1 MSIDLKQPATKRK
14 GRPAA
19 TSVTLPFTVAIDTRE
34 QHAFAFTGLR
44 SDADKHYRPLIVPT
58 TRATLHT
65 GDYSILD
72 TGTEHNYS
80 DRITIERKSLADLFS
95 TLGQN
100 RARFERELDR
110 MAELEWSAVVIEA
123 DWPTVLGCPPPH
135 SQLRP
140 KTIFRS
146 VIAWQQR
153 YPNVHWW
160 LCAGREF
167 AEVTTLRILERWWR
181 DRAAKEKGEPGEPGE
196 PTQQDTEGELC
207 ESN

>member
-1 MSIDLKQPATKRK
+1 METQAEKPCR
-14 GRPAA
+14 RRAA
-19 TSVTLPFTVAIDTRE
+19 ADPTVTLPFTVAIDTRE
-34 QHAFAFTGLR
+34 QSPFAFAGLR

-58 TRATLHT
+58 TRATLRT

-72 TGTEHNYS
+72 TGTQLNYS

-160 LCAGREF
+160 LCAGRAM
-167 AEVTTLRILERWWR
+167 AEVTTLRILERFWR
-181 DRAAKEKGEPGEPGE
+181 DKFSKELTLE
-196 PTQQDTEGELC
+196 D
-207 ESN
+207 SAS